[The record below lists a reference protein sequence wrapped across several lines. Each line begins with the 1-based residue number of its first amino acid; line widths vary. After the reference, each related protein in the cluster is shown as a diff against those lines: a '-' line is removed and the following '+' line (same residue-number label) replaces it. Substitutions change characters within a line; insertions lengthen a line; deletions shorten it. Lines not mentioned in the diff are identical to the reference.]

1 MQAAQAVSTIQ
12 QKLKTDI
19 LALYAA
25 SLTAGGEVIRQ
36 GLRATLRE
44 TLHELA
50 DGDNMDTDAR
60 RTFSAL
66 NDLTQHVVVG
76 DSNAFRCIVCNERQ
90 GKKSTVVENHLC
102 DHQDGGGNSLC
113 HRVYCEVK
121 GVLGKKRHTMN
132 HIKQVVQSSIA
143 KVKNQVPS
151 AITPAVEPSVL
162 SAATSLQQP
171 PPVIEA
177 ATLDPTIPLDPEH
190 DWTDLNWIQD
200 MLKLAT
206 DGTTRMDTN

>member
-1 MQAAQAVSTIQ
+1 MPSGVLRGERRVGQEEAHHESHQ
-12 QKLKTDI
+12 
-19 LALYAA
+19 
-25 SLTAGGEVIRQ
+25 AGGAV
-36 GLRATLRE
+36 
-44 TLHELA
+44 
-50 DGDNMDTDAR
+50 
-60 RTFSAL
+60 
-66 NDLTQHVVVG
+66 
-76 DSNAFRCIVCNERQ
+76 
-90 GKKSTVVENHLC
+90 
-102 DHQDGGGNSLC
+102 
-113 HRVYCEVK
+113 
-121 GVLGKKRHTMN
+121 
-132 HIKQVVQSSIA
+132 IA

-190 DWTDLNWIQD
+190 DWTDLTWIQD